1 MAIRVVSDSSSNL
14 LTLSDIDYKT
24 VPLKIMFGSNEYV
37 DELGTDVTEMV
48 RNLQTHSGPSTTS
61 CPNVHDWLSAFEGA
75 DEIFAI
81 TISSGLSASF
91 ESAEMAREMY
101 LTSHP
106 EARVH
111 VFDSKAT
118 GPVMQLVIES
128 LKDGILAGKTY
139 DEIIEETNEA
149 LKHTRI
155 LYALQSLNNL
165 ANNGRVNSHVA
176 RLVGALN
183 IRIIG
188 DASLEGTIELIHR
201 CRGEKRTLKTIVT
214 EMAEQGCNGGK
225 VRIDHC
231 LNETAAQAL
240 ADLITEAYPQAD
252 VAIRPCGGLCSYYA
266 DMGGL
271 IIGYESVTTREN
283 EQNEP
288 TPSPK
293 GLRKRFS

>member
-37 DELGTDVTEMV
+37 DELGTDVAQMV

-240 ADLITEAYPQAD
+240 ADLITEAYP
-252 VAIRPCGGLCSYYA
+252 
-266 DMGGL
+266 
-271 IIGYESVTTREN
+271 
-283 EQNEP
+283 
-288 TPSPK
+288 
-293 GLRKRFS
+293 